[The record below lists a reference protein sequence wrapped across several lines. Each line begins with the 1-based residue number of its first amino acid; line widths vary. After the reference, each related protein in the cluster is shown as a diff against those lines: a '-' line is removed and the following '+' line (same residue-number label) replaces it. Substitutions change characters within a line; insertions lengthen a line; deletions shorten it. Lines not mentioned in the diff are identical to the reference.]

1 MDRILKRKYIPLV
14 SKITILGI
22 FVVFLFF
29 LVQASIWSVRFM
41 SQTGIT
47 PGLLVKLVFDDGA
60 RLQSSR
66 DRINVLV
73 LGIGGGTH
81 DGADLTD
88 TMMVLSV
95 DRAKKT
101 MAFISVPRD
110 IWADSLKAKVNTAY
124 HYGEEK
130 QKGGGLILAKATVED
145 VVGLPIHYAVVI
157 DFSGFQKL
165 IDQVGGVDVNV
176 EHAFTDPDYP
186 IAGKEHDS
194 CPGDPT
200 NRCVYETIHF
210 DAGLQHMDGE
220 TALKYSRSRHAVGA
234 EGSDFAR
241 GNRQQDIMIALKN
254 KLVHPFAWVTPSRLA
269 TLPKVLDDATDMDL
283 NIAEAV
289 TLGKLFVAGKTD
301 QIKKISFEDR
311 LDNPSPYL
319 YDNQYVLT
327 PQEDWESIH
336 AYIKEQLH

>member
-1 MDRILKRKYIPLV
+1 MDRILKRPYIPLA
-14 SKITILGI
+14 SKILILG
-22 FVVFLFF
+22 VFALLVFF
-29 LVQASIWSVRFM
+29 LARATLWSVRFM
-41 SQTGIT
+41 HETGIT
-47 PGLLVKLVFDDGA
+47 PGLLVKLIFDDGA
-60 RLQSSR
+60 PLQGSQGR
-66 DRINVLV
+66 TNILV
-73 LGIGGGTH
+73 LGVGGGNH

-95 DRAKKT
+95 DTVKKT
-101 MAFISVPRD
+101 MAFIAVPRD
-110 IWADSLKAKVNTAY
+110 IWSDSLKAKVNTAY

-157 DFSGFQKL
+157 DFSGFKNL

-176 EHAFTDPDYP
+176 EKAFTDPDYP

-210 DAGLQHMDGE
+210 DAGVQHMDGE
-220 TALKYSRSRHAVGA
+220 TALKYSRSRHAAGT

-241 GNRQQDIMIALKN
+241 SKRQQDIMIALKN
-254 KLVHPFAWVTPSRLA
+254 KLVHPFAWMSPSRVAL
-269 TLPKVLDDATDMDL
+269 LPKVIDDASDMDL
-283 NIAEAV
+283 NIAEAM
-289 TLGKLFVAGKTD
+289 TLGKKFIGGKGD
-301 QIKKISFEDR
+301 QIEKISFEDK

-319 YDNQYVLT
+319 YDGQYVLV
-327 PQEDWESIH
+327 PHEGWDDIH
-336 AYIKEQLH
+336 RYIKDQLK